1 MNSNQGKVEN
11 YKSILMKVTHK
22 PLIIKN
28 ILSLI
33 MKRPYSFLELIEKDE
48 HLKSSLNNLFSSTK
62 KRSDLPHDIKNNLC
76 FLLAY
81 KNFKSNFK
89 INSSENSF
97 LFEEEN
103 FGKIDPSITNI
114 IAKYAL
120 DQLEKEIKRYIPNP
134 TLPSI
139 SGFEEVLFNKFEKSN
154 KLVCL
159 PKMNKNTQMPYNDY
173 FFIEN
178 YLLKKSSE
186 PEIEVLYCIID
197 ENKYYNDLDSMYQN
211 IKIEKVYFL
220 YIKSNKK
227 INIYDS
233 IKGYLNKIRTDDLK
247 EIIFG
252 KGFFEEEEIRI
263 PMENDYFYKNR
274 YYYIMPISEL
284 IDDIL
289 FAKKNPIRIKS
300 LKNIKFAKEYS
311 GKYNIFSKI
320 YLGLSLLFCNT
331 KIEGIK
337 IVDIRSFI
345 GSDFKIEKNEKKL
358 LILKVHNLSLFEEK
372 KYRLRIYDLIGQYN
386 YLVIYFSEEIAKYK
400 YSKKIFFDLSRKH
413 FLFYTEVPTK
423 AINFNID
430 LYNGNYLIED
440 DKNNIILLNNMW
452 CTEKEILFPYYRFLI
467 FKYKVIRYTLGSKYF
482 FIFSGNNIV
491 YGLYEDYG
499 YKELVNILNL
509 CIKFMKEKHSKI
521 YNNLFYFIND
531 KYTISNLD
539 SEILLIKDIDKD
551 IKNLSIISNFKV
563 NNLRKN
569 IDNIEIRYINHLNCS
584 PNDTQ
589 QILDLIFKK
598 KERKNYIKSSKKKN
612 FFKVEIDTEDELET
626 SDDIFEEE
634 DYYLDTV
641 DTWNEGDLVSVIV
654 KPESIH
660 LTLKGDISKYE
671 VE

>member
-1 MNSNQGKVEN
+1 MPN
-11 YKSILMKVTHK
+11 
-22 PLIIKN
+22 
-28 ILSLI
+28 
-33 MKRPYSFLELIEKDE
+33 
-48 HLKSSLNNLFSSTK
+48 
-62 KRSDLPHDIKNNLC
+62 DIKNNLC

-81 KNFKSNFK
+81 KNFKSNFR
-89 INSSENSF
+89 INSPENSF

-120 DQLEKEIKRYIPNP
+120 DQFEKEIKKYIPNP
-134 TLPSI
+134 VLPSI

-159 PKMNKNTQMPYNDY
+159 PKINKNTQMPYNDY

-178 YLLKKSSE
+178 YLLKKTGE

-211 IKIEKVYFL
+211 IKIEKVYFF

-252 KGFFEEEEIRI
+252 EGFFEEEEIRI
-263 PMENDYFYKNR
+263 GMENDFFYRSR
-274 YYYIMPISEL
+274 YYTLMPISEL
-284 IDDIL
+284 IDDVL

-300 LKNIKFAKEYS
+300 LQKIIAN
-311 GKYNIFSKI
+311 KYPYKCTVFPKI
-320 YLGLSLLFCNT
+320 YLGLSLLFCNA

-345 GSDFKIEKNEKKL
+345 GTDFKIEENEKNL

-372 KYRLRIYDLIGQYN
+372 KFRLRIYDLIRQYN
-386 YLVIYFSEEIAKYK
+386 HLVIYFSEEIAKYK

-413 FLFYTEVPTK
+413 FLFYTEIPTK
-423 AINFNID
+423 AVNFNID
-430 LYNGNYLIED
+430 LYGRNYLIED
-440 DKNNIILLNNMW
+440 DKNNIILLNNY
-452 CTEKEILFPYYRFLI
+452 TGNEILFPYYRFLI
-467 FKYKVIRYTLGSKYF
+467 LKYKVVRYTLGSKYF

-491 YGLYEDYG
+491 YGLYENYG
-499 YKELVNILNL
+499 YQELAKILYL
-509 CIKFMKEKHSKI
+509 CIKFMNEKHSKI
-521 YNNLFYFIND
+521 YNNLYYFIND
-531 KYTISNLD
+531 KYTISKLD
-539 SEILLIKDIDKD
+539 SEIVLIKDIDKN
-551 IKNLSIISNFKV
+551 IKNLSVISKFKA

-569 IDNIEIRYINHLNCS
+569 IDNIEIRNINHFNCS

-589 QILDLIFKK
+589 QILDLICKK
-598 KERKNYIKSSKKKN
+598 KERKNYKKTSKKKN
-612 FFKVEIDTEDELET
+612 FFKVEIDPEDEIET
-626 SDDIFEEE
+626 SDDIYEEE
-634 DYYLDTV
+634 DYYL
-641 DTWNEGDLVSVIV
+641 N
-654 KPESIH
+654 K
-660 LTLKGDISKYE
+660 
-671 VE
+671 